1 MKPIR
6 IFVHIACEGPGYFA
20 SLLENYNIPFE
31 LVRIDAG
38 EMPPTQ
44 IDDVSALVFM
54 GGPMSVNDDIEWI
67 PQELALIQK
76 AVDANLPVLGH
87 CLGGQLISKALG
99 GEITANSV
107 KEIGWLPVQ
116 KIPGP
121 QADDWLQD
129 FTDDSML
136 FHWHGETFSI
146 PNGATAIL
154 RSKQCAHQG
163 FVIGNTLALQCHIE
177 MTGTMVHEWTAL
189 YENELTD
196 PAPSVQN
203 QKEIMGNLE
212 NRVIQLHSAADV
224 LYRRWLQPL
233 IANQQA
239 GNQDSPG

>member
-20 SLLENYNIPFE
+20 TLLENYNIPFE

-38 EMPPTQ
+38 ETPPTQ
-44 IDDVSALVFM
+44 VDDVSALVFM

-99 GEITANSV
+99 GNITANPV

-121 QADDWLQD
+121 HTDDWLQNFID
-129 FTDDSML
+129 NSML
-136 FHWHGETFSI
+136 FHWHGETFSV
-146 PNGATAIL
+146 PDGATAIL
-154 RSKQCAHQG
+154 RSELCAHQG

-177 MTGTMVHEWTAL
+177 MTGAMVREWTTL
-189 YENELTD
+189 YKDELTD
-196 PAPSVQN
+196 PATSVQSQN
-203 QKEIMGNLE
+203 EIMENLG
-212 NRVIQLHSAADV
+212 NRVKQLHNAADA

-233 IANQQA
+233 IATRSNR
-239 GNQDSPG
+239 